1 MPSIQSLLARGV
13 NLDHYL
19 SARGLAFRASDADQD
34 DTVAGQTSFADTT
47 PTFQIDVPTTH
58 VLIPKLVQLY
68 PTGTV
73 AGGVIS
79 IIIEKD
85 NADRYNTGGAT
96 QTVYN
101 DKGRSPN
108 CTLRTGA
115 TANAGYGVPLM
126 SIEFPADTDESAT
139 EFYPR
144 EVIWTPGDELHLI
157 GADGGGG
164 AFNVFTWAGTT
175 APTWLWSI
183 SWYEIPVSW
192 AS

>member
-1 MPSIQSLLARGV
+1 MPSLQSLIARGV
-13 NLDHYL
+13 DLDAYL
-19 SARGLAFRASDADQD
+19 SARGLAFQASDADQN
-34 DTVAGQTSFADTT
+34 DTITGQTSFAATA

-58 VLIPKLVQLY
+58 VLIPKLVRLY

-73 AGGVIS
+73 AGGVITV
-79 IIIEKD
+79 IIEKD
-85 NADRYNTGGAT
+85 NADRYASGGST

-101 DKGRSPN
+101 DKGNSPN

-115 TANAGYGVPLM
+115 TANSGFGTPLM
-126 SIEFPADTDESAT
+126 QIEFPADVDEAAA

-144 EVIWTPGDELHLI
+144 EILWTPGNELHLI

-164 AFNVFTWAGTT
+164 AFNVFTYASSTG
-175 APTWLWSI
+175 PTWMWGI
-183 SWYEIPVSW
+183 NWYEVPVSW